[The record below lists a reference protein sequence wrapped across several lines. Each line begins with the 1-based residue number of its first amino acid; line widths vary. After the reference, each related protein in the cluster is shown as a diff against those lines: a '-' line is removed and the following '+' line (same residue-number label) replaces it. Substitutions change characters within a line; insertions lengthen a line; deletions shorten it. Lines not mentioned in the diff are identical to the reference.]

1 MAQKYRIYINEKV
14 ILLTAE
20 APEQT
25 EKFQQIDAE
34 HFDLKLIY
42 PWVDNHPG
50 DYFYVLTDDP
60 KDFLKKAT
68 KTVKLVEA
76 AGGLVQHED
85 GTHLFIY
92 RNEKWDL
99 PKGKIEK
106 GEKTKVAAVR
116 EVEEECGI
124 KVTKLEDKICKTYHM
139 YQWKGNTVLK
149 KTHWYLMK
157 HKGKAK
163 LVPQIEEGITAVRF
177 FNREQVAAIISNTFP
192 SIMDVLEKAE
202 LIKEREVPL

>member
-14 ILLTAE
+14 ILLTAK
-20 APEQT
+20 APEQM
-25 EKFQQIDAE
+25 EKFQKIEAE

-42 PWVDNHPG
+42 PWVNNQPG
-50 DYFYVLTDDP
+50 AYFYVLCDDP
-60 KDFLKKAT
+60 KKFLKTAA
-68 KTVKLVEA
+68 KTAKLVEA

-106 GEKTKVAAVR
+106 SEKTKVAAVR

-124 KVTKLEDKICKTYHM
+124 KVSKLEDKICKTYHM
-139 YQWKGNTVLK
+139 YIWKGNTVLK

-177 FNREQVAAIISNTFP
+177 FNREQVAAVVTNTFP

-202 LIKEREVPL
+202 LLTEKARLL

>member
-1 MAQKYRIYINEKV
+1 M
-14 ILLTAE
+14 LTAE

>member
-1 MAQKYRIYINEKV
+1 M
-14 ILLTAE
+14 
-20 APEQT
+20 
-25 EKFQQIDAE
+25 
-34 HFDLKLIY
+34 KLIY
-42 PWVDNHPG
+42 PWVYNQPG
-50 DYFYVLTDDP
+50 DLFYVLSPDP
-60 KDFLKKAT
+60 KAAMKKAM

-99 PKGKIEK
+99 PKGKLEK
-106 GEKTKVAAVR
+106 GEKTKIAAVR

-124 KVTKLEDKICKTYHM
+124 KVAKREDKICKTYHM
-139 YQWKGNTVLK
+139 YEWRGKIVLK
-149 KTHWYLMK
+149 KTHWYYMK

-177 FNREQVAAIISNTFP
+177 FNREQVAAIITNTYP
-192 SIMDVLEKAE
+192 SIIDVLEVSE
-202 LIKEREVPL
+202 LIKERELPL

>member
-14 ILLTAE
+14 ILLTEE
-20 APEQT
+20 APEQI
-25 EKFQQIDAE
+25 EKYQRIDSE
-34 HFDLKLIY
+34 QFDLKLIY
-42 PWVDNHPG
+42 MWVVNQPG
-50 DYFYVLTDDP
+50 HHFYVLRSNAKT
-60 KDFLKKAT
+60 FLKEIT

-85 GTHLFIY
+85 YTHLFIY

-106 GEKTKVAAVR
+106 GERTKVAAVR

-124 KVTKLEDKICKTYHM
+124 KVAALEHKICKTYHM
-139 YQWKGNTVLK
+139 YVWKGNTVLK

-163 LVPQIEEGITAVRF
+163 LVPQLEEGITAVRF
-177 FNREQVAAIISNTFP
+177 FNREQIAAIVTNTFP
-192 SIMDVLEKAE
+192 SIIDVLEKAE
-202 LIKEREVPL
+202 LLKDRPMPL

>member
-20 APEQT
+20 MPEQS
-25 EKFQQIDAE
+25 EKFQRIDDE
-34 HFDLKLIY
+34 DFDLEIIYQWVANQEGKL
-42 PWVDNHPG
+42 
-50 DYFYVLTDDP
+50 FYVVSADP
-60 KDFLKKAT
+60 KAFLKMIT

-76 AGGLVQHED
+76 AGGLVRNED
-85 GTHLFIY
+85 GNHLFIY

-124 KVTKLEDKICKTYHM
+124 KVYKLEDKICKTYHM
-139 YQWKGNTVLK
+139 YVWKGNTVLK
-149 KTHWYLMK
+149 KTHWYAMK

-163 LVPQIEEGITAVRF
+163 LVPQLEEGITAVRF
-177 FNREQVAAIISNTFP
+177 FDREQIAAIIANTFP
-192 SIMDVLEKAE
+192 SIIDVLHKSD
-202 LIKEREVPL
+202 LITDKVVPL